1 MAVGQYLDFSAK
13 GNRVLN
19 IINILL
25 CFRITVCQVVLF
37 PHIAHKP
44 LEVEE
49 AIWGFKAA
57 CNS

>member
-1 MAVGQYLDFSAK
+1 MAVGQYLAFSAK

-25 CFRITVCQVVLF
+25 GLSVAVCQVVLF
-37 PHIAHKP
+37 PRMGHKP
-44 LEVEE
+44 LEAEE

-57 CNS
+57 

>member
-25 CFRITVCQVVLF
+25 GFSAAACQVVFF
-37 PHIAHKP
+37 PHTGHKP
-44 LEVEE
+44 LEAEA
-49 AIWGFKAA
+49 AIWGIKAA
-57 CNS
+57 

>member
-25 CFRITVCQVVLF
+25 GCRVAVCQVILF
-37 PHIAHKP
+37 PHMEHK
-44 LEVEE
+44 LLK
-49 AIWGFKAA
+49 AKAANLGFKAA
-57 CNS
+57 YES